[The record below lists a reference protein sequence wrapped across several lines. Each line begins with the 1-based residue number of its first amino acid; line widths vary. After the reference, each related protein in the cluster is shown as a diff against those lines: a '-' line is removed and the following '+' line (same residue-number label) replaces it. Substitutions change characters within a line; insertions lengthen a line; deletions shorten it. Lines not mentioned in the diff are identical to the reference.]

1 MCRVLGSVAAEPVS
15 LRHELLEADNPLI
28 RQAEKHDSG
37 WGLSVY
43 KRGEGGQPRCM
54 RFTEAAHADDAFR
67 AATECR
73 GRMFNVHVRRATV
86 GGLTPENT
94 HPFCLGNYSFS
105 HNGTVQNYARLL
117 MGDDVAPPHGE
128 TDSEVLFNFLMRD
141 YDPAR
146 PIEMLRHMVSSA
158 IATGP
163 FSGLNFLF
171 SDGEKLYAYR
181 LGVFELHWLA
191 RPGQLLVASERLTDD
206 ESWHDVRQDVL
217 LVLDPADPDE
227 PHAERLV
234 GDTALASAQFEEFED
249 GSHLSGAERGAFAAE
264 RAARTTAAT
273 AE

>member
-1 MCRVLGSVAAEPVS
+1 MCRVLGCVAAEPVS
-15 LRHELLEADNPLI
+15 LRRELLEADNPLI

-43 KRGEGGQPRCM
+43 KRGEGAQPRCM
-54 RFTEAAHADDAFR
+54 RFTEAAHADDASR
-67 AATECR
+67 VATECS

-105 HNGTVQNYARLL
+105 HNGTVKNYSRLL
-117 MGDDVAPPHGE
+117 LGDDVAPPQGD

-141 YDPAR
+141 YDPAD
-146 PIEMLRHMVSSA
+146 PIGSLRGMVEAA
-158 IATGP
+158 IETGP

-171 SDGEKLYAYR
+171 SDGEKLFAYR

-191 RPGQLLVASERLTDD
+191 RPGQLLVSSERLTED
-206 ESWHDVRQDVL
+206 EPWHDVRQDVL
-217 LVLDPADPDE
+217 LVLDPSDPEE

-234 GDTALASAQFEEFED
+234 GDAGVARAQIEEFED
-249 GSHLSGAERGAFAAE
+249 GSELTGAERGAFAAE
-264 RAARTTAAT
+264 RAARTAAA